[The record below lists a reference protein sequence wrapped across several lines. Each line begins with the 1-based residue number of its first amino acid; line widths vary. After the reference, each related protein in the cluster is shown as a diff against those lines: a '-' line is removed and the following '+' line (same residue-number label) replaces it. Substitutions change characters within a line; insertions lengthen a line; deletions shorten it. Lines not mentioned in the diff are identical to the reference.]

1 MSNILNVKWTIIP
14 TNTPQPWIACSGCG
28 GPRPFKCSDKLRLNA
43 NGRRLDAWLIY
54 KCTGCGKT
62 WNRTL
67 FERRN
72 VRDIDPAT
80 LEALQGNDPNWIR
93 GHAFDVGTLGRLVK
107 RIDVFA
113 DCGIGKSVARDIEG
127 WDVLH
132 IGLSV
137 PFTASPRLDRMLANE
152 LGLSRSRLQALHE
165 ASALRIEP
173 DRKQALKRPARD
185 GSRIVLDLPDA
196 AERLSIGERAAGRSK
211 AS

>member
-1 MSNILNVKWTIIP
+1 MSKILNVKWTIIP
-14 TNTPQPWIACSGCG
+14 TNAPQPWIPCNGCG
-28 GPRPFKCSDKLRLNA
+28 RPKPFKCSDRLRLNA

-54 KCTGCGKT
+54 KCTGCDKT

-93 GHAFDVGTLGRLVK
+93 KHAFDVDALSRLVK

-113 DCGIGKSVARDIEG
+113 DCLVHKSVTRDIEG
-127 WDVLH
+127 WRLLQ

-137 PFTASPRLDRMLANE
+137 PFTANPRLDLILATE
-152 LGLSRSRLQALHE
+152 LGLSRSRLQALQE
-165 ASALRIEP
+165 TGALRIEP
-173 DRKQALKRPARD
+173 DRKRALGRPTRD
-185 GSRIVLDLPDA
+185 GSRIILNLPEVDD
-196 AERLSIGERAAGRSK
+196 RQSIGDRATGRSTT
-211 AS
+211 

>member
-14 TNTPQPWIACSGCG
+14 TNAPQPWIACSGCG
-28 GPRPFKCSDKLRLNA
+28 GPRPFKCGDKLRLNA

-54 KCTGCGKT
+54 KCTGCDKT

-93 GHAFDVGTLGRLVK
+93 NHAFDVGALGRFAK
-107 RIDVFA
+107 RIDAFA
-113 DCGIGKSVARDIEG
+113 DCLVHKSVTNDIEE
-127 WDVLH
+127 WNTLQID
-132 IGLSV
+132 LSV
-137 PFTASPRLDRMLANE
+137 PFTASLRLDRMLATE
-152 LGLSRSRLQALHE
+152 LCLSRSRLQALHKC
-165 ASALRIEP
+165 AALTIEP

-185 GSRIVLDLPDA
+185 GSRIMLDLQDA
-196 AERLSIGERAAGRSK
+196 ADRQWIGERAAGGSTE
-211 AS
+211 

>member
-14 TNTPQPWIACSGCG
+14 TNAPQPWIACSGCG

-54 KCTGCGKT
+54 KCTGCDKT

-72 VRDIDPAT
+72 VRDIDPVT
-80 LEALQGNDPNWIR
+80 LEALQGNDPEWIR
-93 GHAFDVGTLGRLVK
+93 SHAFDVGALGHLVK

-113 DCGIGKSVARDIEG
+113 DCCVHKSVASAIEG
-127 WDVLH
+127 WSLLQ
-132 IGLSV
+132 IEFTV
-137 PFTASPRLDRMLANE
+137 PFAANPRLDRILAIE

-165 ASALRIEP
+165 TGALKIEP
-173 DRKQALKRPARD
+173 DRKQALRRPTRD
-185 GSRIVLDLPDA
+185 GSRILLDLPDA
-196 AERLSIGERAAGRSK
+196 ADQRSIGERAAGRLTT
-211 AS
+211 